1 MAGAVMS
8 VAGEKRKIV
17 DGAYPLSVAIIPRPT
32 SVGTWHLLAGAF
44 FFMTMLLIPMRLLA
58 SESASMTLEEAYHLA
73 LKYDAKVNA
82 IRAEH
87 EAAQEGVNMAFAR
100 YLPDARLAMNQ
111 GKATTESENSFGSNK
126 NSNYDTESYVL
137 TVRQPLFNKA
147 VSSTHRMSVAES
159 DRYAELVKNEELQ
172 LFVRVAEAYLKILLA
187 EENLRYSKI
196 QKQALELQ
204 LEQAKRRYEKRLGT
218 VLDVNQAQAD
228 MDLAKAEALAYETE
242 LELNRRQLE
251 TLTGIYPGQLLA
263 LGSRQIAIDLSYLEI
278 ADQLIDAS
286 VLNNPEILAAKQQIL
301 VAEQEI
307 ARNRSGHFPTLDLV
321 ASRSRSQSDTNVS
334 IGTTYDTTSLMLQ
347 LNVPLFSGGYV
358 NASIRQAQALKVQ
371 AMEELNLKS
380 REVSTEIRRYVN
392 GVTSGAAKISAYES
406 AVQSADVAYRAAS
419 TAFDKGLNTQADV
432 LEAQEKM
439 FSAMRSLAESRVEYL
454 LSMVSLKASTGL
466 LAEDDISE
474 LSQVLN

>member
-1 MAGAVMS
+1 MVAMRSWLSFSDVEVSLPASACVIVARRKGTLSYLILIAGFMLGLTGNTMPAL
-8 VAGEKRKIV
+8 AEQ
-17 DGAYPLSVAIIPRPT
+17 DGR
-32 SVGTWHLLAGAF
+32 
-44 FFMTMLLIPMRLLA
+44 
-58 SESASMTLEEAYHLA
+58 MTLEEAYQLA
-73 LKYDAKVNA
+73 LKYDAKLNA
-82 IRAEH
+82 MRAEH
-87 EAAQEGVNMAFAR
+87 EAAKEGVNMAFAR
-100 YLPDARLAMNQ
+100 YLPDARLALNQ
-111 GKATTESENSFGSNK
+111 GKATTEAENSFGSSR
-126 NSNYDTESYVL
+126 NSNYDTENYAL
-137 TVRQPLFNKA
+137 TIRQPLFNKS
-147 VSSTHRMSVAES
+147 VSATHRMSVAES
-159 DRYAELVKNEELQ
+159 ERYAELVKNEELA
-172 LFVRVAEAYLKILLA
+172 LFVRVAESYLKILLA
-187 EENLRYSKI
+187 EENIRYSKI
-196 QKQALELQ
+196 QRQALEVQ
-204 LEQAKRRYEKRLGT
+204 LEQAKRRYEKKLGT

-228 MDLAKAEALAYETE
+228 MDLAQAEALAYETE

-263 LGSRQIAIDLSYLEI
+263 LGSRQIAIDLSYLEK

-286 VLNNPEILAAKQQIL
+286 VSNNPEILAAKQQIL

-321 ASRSRSQSDTNVS
+321 ASRSRTQSDTNVS

-380 REVSTEIRRYVN
+380 REVSTEIRRHVN
-392 GVTSGAAKISAYES
+392 GVTSGAAKVSAYES
-406 AVQSADVAYRAAS
+406 AVQSADVAYRAALK
-419 TAFDKGLNTQADV
+419 AFEKGLNTQAEV
-432 LEAQEKM
+432 LVAQEKM

-466 LAEDDISE
+466 LAEADISE